1 MDDFLK
7 WLAVAVGIMVVL
19 VVIFALGPSF
29 NFGEKQTKA
38 KIQESLDVT
47 IGPYVVENSKRINIP
62 EFSTVKEVS
71 RRTFG
76 IGDHNVSSG
85 LLTGTQGY
93 SYHFDIVRDY
103 AKSALLS
110 FVVESTN
117 NYGPLKI
124 SVNGQTVESKNY
136 QRGFYTIPID
146 VSMLENSNLLS
157 IIPASSS
164 WRLWAPNHYYLKN
177 ITLNI
182 EEYMS
187 KEKSV
192 EFAIEDNEANISE
205 AQIVLY
211 FDTNKGS
218 LDIFVNNEQVF
229 SGLTVPTHRV
239 TINTSL
245 LKPGKNYIELVAGPD
260 SAYEGSG
267 YLWFKYKEKRERGL
281 EKAFQINAD
290 DYERFV
296 RGEIAFDVSSVARSG
311 KLIVTLEDPSGAEHQ
326 IARETVENGHHSY
339 LFEKSDIGQGVNT
352 LRISSQEGAVFTIT
366 SLSINY

>member
-7 WLAVAVGIMVVL
+7 WLAVAVGLMIVL
-19 VVIFALGPSF
+19 VVIFAIGPFS
-29 NFGEKQTKA
+29 FGEQKIEA
-38 KIQESLDVT
+38 KIQETLDVT
-47 IGPYVVENSKRINIP
+47 VGPYAVENSKRINIP

-71 RRTFG
+71 RRTFD

-93 SYHFDIVRDY
+93 NYHFDVIRDY
-103 AKSALLS
+103 AKSAVLS
-110 FVVESTN
+110 FIVESTN
-117 NYGPLKI
+117 GYGPLKI
-124 SVNGQTVESKNY
+124 DVNGQTVESENY
-136 QRGFYTIPID
+136 QRGFYNVPID
-146 VSMLENSNLLS
+146 ISLLENSNVLS
-157 IIPASSS
+157 LTPASST

-177 ITLNI
+177 VTLNI

-187 KEKSV
+187 KEKSI

-218 LDIFVNNEQVF
+218 LDIFVNNEEVF
-229 SGLTVPTHRV
+229 SGLTVPTHRATV
-239 TINTSL
+239 ATDL
-245 LKPGKNYIELVAGPD
+245 LKQGKNYIELVAGPD

-281 EKAFQINAD
+281 EKIFQINSE

-296 RGEIAFDVSSVARSG
+296 RGEVAFDISSVAHSG
-311 KLIVTLEDPSGAEHQ
+311 KLVVTLEDPSGAEHQ
-326 IARETVENGHHSY
+326 IARETAASGHHSY

-366 SLSINY
+366 ALSINY